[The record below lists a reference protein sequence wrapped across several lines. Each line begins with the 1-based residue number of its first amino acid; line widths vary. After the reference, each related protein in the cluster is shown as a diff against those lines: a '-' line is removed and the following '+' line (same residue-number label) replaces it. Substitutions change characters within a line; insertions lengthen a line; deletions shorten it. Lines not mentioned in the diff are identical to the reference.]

1 MQVDPTLS
9 IIRDISVNNNF
20 ANKKITEQEIKEAK
34 GKISE
39 LIESCDDTRQ
49 RKIELI
55 KFSNKITN
63 IGLGVL
69 ISKTVL
75 EMYLF
80 SYIGKGLFDR
90 SNAVLA
96 ALPIIN
102 GLGAIAIK
110 RLSKK
115 EQADLEGEKEEINA
129 QLNELRVMEA
139 NLQNSQWLEK
149 MTRYVEK
156 NDVEEINLCD
166 FTFYEKVSHVE

>member
-20 ANKKITEQEIKEAK
+20 ANKKITEQEIKEA
-34 GKISE
+34 
-39 LIESCDDTRQ
+39 
-49 RKIELI
+49 
-55 KFSNKITN
+55 NKITN
-63 IGLGVL
+63 IALGALVA
-69 ISKTVL
+69 ITAL
-75 EMYLF
+75 EMKFF
-80 SYIGKGLFDR
+80 SYVWEGFHGSDIDHAGRLPF
-90 SNAVLA
+90 LA
-96 ALPIIN
+96 MPIIIN